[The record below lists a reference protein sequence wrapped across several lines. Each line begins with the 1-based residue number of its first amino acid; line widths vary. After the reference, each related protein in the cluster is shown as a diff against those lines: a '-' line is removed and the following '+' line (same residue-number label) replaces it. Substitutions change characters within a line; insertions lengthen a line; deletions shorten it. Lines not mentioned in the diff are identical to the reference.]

1 MELRHLKYFVVV
13 AEEENDTRAAARL
26 HVSQPGLSRQI
37 RDLEE
42 ELGVPLF
49 YHRAKSLKLTEAGRL
64 FMEEARS
71 VLLRAD
77 VAAQAVRDFAGGRNG
92 VIHVGFAPSLTTK
105 ILPGALRTFQETCPK
120 VRVQLHDLSTEEM
133 LAGLCEETLHA
144 ALADPDAAQ
153 ELLDGRL
160 TGALNRAGFG
170 EPGAGA
176 KGSPARKKPVR
187 AAKRAAGRSASEAKA
202 AEDERQ
208 AARRA
213 RIERDLGEAWS
224 EARRTAEER
233 DALDAEARAADKR
246 RAEAARE
253 VRRLR
258 EDLQRAEQSLVD
270 AEQSESAAARAR
282 DRAEKEADRARQ
294 RVTDLQARLDEV

>member
-1 MELRHLKYFVVV
+1 VDFDAVADELYALPPGRFVAARDERVAQARADGDRELAKDISALRRPTVV
-13 AEEENDTRAAARL
+13 AWLANLLTRRHPEDVEPFLELGAALRDATATL
-26 HVSQPGLSRQI
+26 SGPELKELSRQ
-37 RDLEE
+37 RQQLVHALVRKARA
-42 ELGVPLF
+42 LG
-49 YHRAKSLKLTEAGRL
+49 EAEGQRVG
-64 FMEEARS
+64 EDSAR
-71 VLLRAD
+71 
-77 VAAQAVRDFAGGRNG
+77 
-92 VIHVGFAPSLTTK
+92 
-105 ILPGALRTFQETCPK
+105 
-120 VRVQLHDLSTEEM
+120 
-133 LAGLCEETLHA
+133 GLEETLHA

-176 KGSPARKKPVR
+176 KGSPARREPVR

-282 DRAEKEADRARQ
+282 DRAEKKADRARQ